1 MLSESIVESLAL
13 VVDNRFVNV
22 DVDDEDE
29 GDLIAR

>member
-1 MLSESIVESLAL
+1 MTSESIVGPPIL
-13 VVDNRFVNV
+13 VVDDRNVNV